1 MPLATKAK
9 LFRDAKSYLSSN
21 YVDRL
26 PKEPSAL
33 ARYLTQNAWTPVGD
47 AAKVGLVTIA
57 YALVLVYGDNEALL
71 VALRK
76 IENKKTDRR
85 RKAPDAARTFI
96 EAIDLDPLADG
107 PKDQARR
114 RSAWSIAVRHLVG
127 RQIPPTAVE
136 ALARQPGEG
145 LDAWSRA
152 QRAANRAKAP
162 RLPTAPRLP
171 GKIRLTIGDGE
182 ARKWSIKATRSELRD
197 LIRLLNRLAG

>member
-9 LFRDAKSYLSSN
+9 LFRDAKSYLSAN

-26 PKEPSAL
+26 PQEPSAL
-33 ARYLTQNAWTPVGD
+33 AKYLTQNAWTPVGD

-57 YALVLVYGDNEALL
+57 YALVLVYGDDEALL

-76 IENKKTDRR
+76 IENKKRERR

-114 RSAWSIAVRHLVG
+114 RSAWSIAVRHLLG
-127 RQIPPTAVE
+127 RQIAPSSVE
-136 ALARQPGEG
+136 ALAKQPGEG

-152 QRAANRAKAP
+152 HRAANRAKAP
-162 RLPTAPRLP
+162 RLRTAPRLP
-171 GKIRLTIGDGE
+171 GKAKLTMGDE
-182 ARKWSIKATRSELRD
+182 AARRWSIKATRAELRD
-197 LIRLLNRLAG
+197 LIRLLDRLAG